1 MNRRLMFGPLWI
13 ALGISGAV
21 LLMWGCGPSPSQR
34 ETLQSIMENRTLS
47 EEEKL
52 ARLALAIFAV
62 VDIEVIPAEP
72 DGHAVGLAVR
82 SNDDDV
88 IRQVMEG
95 KPAAQIQQALKEFH
109 FKLLNP
115 QIAEYLRRARD
126 MHLRRLTIS
135 LQPIRSGAGQRTTF
149 GEEQYRLVLER
160 ERFEQYLQVA
170 NLRSQEALPQAEKIW
185 RVEVDQFQ

>member
-1 MNRRLMFGPLWI
+1 MNRRSMFGLIWFAVATGWV
-13 ALGISGAV
+13 ALLTV
-21 LLMWGCGPSPSQR
+21 GCGPTPSQR

-62 VDIEVIPAEP
+62 VDIEITPGEP
-72 DGHAVGLAVR
+72 DGQAVRLAVR

-88 IRQVMEG
+88 IRQVMDG
-95 KPAAQIQQALKEFH
+95 KPAEQLQRALKEFH

-135 LQPIRSGAGQRTTF
+135 LQPVRDSAGQRTTF
-149 GEEQYRLVLER
+149 GEEQYRLVLDR
-160 ERFEQYLQVA
+160 ERFEAYLQVA
-170 NLRSQEALPQAEKIW
+170 NLRAQDALPQAEKIW